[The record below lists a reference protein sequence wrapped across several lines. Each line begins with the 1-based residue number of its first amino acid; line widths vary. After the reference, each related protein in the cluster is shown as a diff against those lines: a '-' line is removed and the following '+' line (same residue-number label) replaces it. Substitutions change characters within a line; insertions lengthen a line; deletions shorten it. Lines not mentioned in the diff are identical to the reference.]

1 MHKGDSG
8 VARAGGGVV
17 FAVVVGVC
25 SAAARGAAYDL
36 MDLGTALGPGAVA
49 TSINDVGAIAGRYVS
64 PTGVHPFIYQNG
76 TRTDLGVPPGTWDS
90 VGAEGISSNGIA
102 AGEAFAPDS
111 SSAAAGVNASGAAVG
126 WYLTS
131 TGGMFPVLW
140 NNGVPTT
147 LTPPNSTGGIPHAIN
162 NAGTVVGRYKPRT
175 SADQKAFV
183 YQDGTYTVL
192 PTLTGQGG
200 TAHALNDVGGVAGT
214 STGSTGELHAVY
226 YANGQIVDIGTLG
239 GRLSDARGVNNSGV
253 VVGAYEPAGVQGLH
267 GFVYRDGQAIDLNDL
282 IDPAEGFVVESARG
296 INNSGQIVGTGH
308 RAGDT
313 TPYSYLLTPVPEPAG
328 ALAATAALALAS
340 LRRRS
345 PNPLVPLLGG

>member
-1 MHKGDSG
+1 M
-8 VARAGGGVV
+8 
-17 FAVVVGVC
+17 
-25 SAAARGAAYDL
+25 
-36 MDLGTALGPGAVA
+36 
-49 TSINDVGAIAGRYVS
+49 
-64 PTGVHPFIYQNG
+64 
-76 TRTDLGVPPGTWDS
+76 
-90 VGAEGISSNGIA
+90 
-102 AGEAFAPDS
+102 
-111 SSAAAGVNASGAAVG
+111 
-126 WYLTS
+126 
-131 TGGMFPVLW
+131 
-140 NNGVPTT
+140 
-147 LTPPNSTGGIPHAIN
+147 
-162 NAGTVVGRYKPRT
+162 
-175 SADQKAFV
+175 
-183 YQDGTYTVL
+183 L

-308 RAGDT
+308 RVGDT

-345 PNPLVPLLGG
+345 RNPHVPLLGG